1 MRLLDT
7 ALATPRPHL
16 VPLTLD
22 LAALQK
28 NTSPHTLPPL
38 LRSLIR
44 GHHRPTAHTTA
55 RPEDDAPSLA
65 QQLAALDPSGQHQR
79 LTELV
84 RAEAAAVL
92 GHATPDAV
100 GPDDA
105 LFEIGFDSLTA
116 VELRNRLN
124 AATGLQLAAAML
136 FDYPTPSMAA
146 EHLQDQLALEAPA
159 TDSPVAAR
167 KAAEDDDQSTER

>member
-1 MRLLDT
+1 
-7 ALATPRPHL
+7 
-16 VPLTLD
+16 
-22 LAALQK
+22 
-28 NTSPHTLPPL
+28 
-38 LRSLIR
+38 
-44 GHHRPTAHTTA
+44 RPTAHTSA
-55 RPEDDAPSLA
+55 QPVDDAPSLA
-65 QQLAALDPSGQHQR
+65 RQLAVLDPAQRHQR

-92 GHATPDAV
+92 GHATSDAV
-100 GPDDA
+100 GPDDP

-146 EHLQDQLALEAPA
+146 EHLQEQLALDA
-159 TDSPVAAR
+159 TTTDPKVAAR
-167 KAAEDDDQSTER
+167 EAAEDDDQSTER